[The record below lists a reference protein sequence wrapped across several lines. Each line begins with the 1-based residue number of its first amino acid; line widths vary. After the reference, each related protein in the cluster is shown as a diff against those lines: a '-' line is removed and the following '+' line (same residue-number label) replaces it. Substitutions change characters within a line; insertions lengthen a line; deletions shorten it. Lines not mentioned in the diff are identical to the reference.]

1 VTAGIQRY
9 DQNIDI
15 PSLQRNWPDG
25 RDIPQIIIDI
35 ATLLK
40 SQIWGSVGYFSM
52 KGYRFNDYWIEGG
65 ADLCEQFGMFLEF
78 ADGTQVAQWFHP
90 GAVPGA
96 EPIVEIGS
104 EGDLGILAPNLHS
117 FLRSWANDGG
127 YRELTL
133 ADEDHTPE
141 RLAQWQVVAAQMH
154 AIIDAAPKPPPGGP
168 IDDVSAFIQ
177 SYGAASLQAMQSNPI
192 HQEIAKVMD
201 AHIPRGKE
209 SYEYYNAQIY
219 IAGSRI
225 EILPNALP
233 PEYQVRAP
241 LPEREALI
249 PLILKIRE
257 QRSQGIHAARGLW
270 HCACLR
276 ILPDGRVWIPADWE
290 TEPSFETGGRMTR
303 AELEADLARFPRSDR
318 WHMPWMDELT

>member
-1 VTAGIQRY
+1 MAEDIQLY
-9 DQNIDI
+9 DLAIDI

-25 RDIPQIIIDI
+25 REIPQVIINI
-35 ATLLK
+35 ASLLK
-40 SQIWGSVGYFSM
+40 SQIRGSVGYIEMNGS
-52 KGYRFNDYWIEGG
+52 RFNDYWVEGG
-65 ADLCEQFGMFLEF
+65 ADLCDRFGMFLDF
-78 ADGTQVAQWFHP
+78 ADGTQVGQWFHP

-104 EGDLGILAPNLHS
+104 EGDLNILAPNLHS
-117 FLRSWANDGG
+117 FLRSWANDSGH
-127 YRELTL
+127 RELTL
-133 ADEDHTPE
+133 DEEDRTPD
-141 RLAQWQVVAAQMH
+141 RLAQWQAVAAQMH
-154 AIIDAAPKPPPGGP
+154 SIIDAAPAHPPGAP
-168 IDDVSAFIQ
+168 IDDLPVFMA
-177 SYGAASLQAMQSNPI
+177 SYGAASIQAMRSNST

-233 PEYQVRAP
+233 PEYQERES

-249 PLILKIRE
+249 PLIIKIRE
-257 QRSQGIHAARGLW
+257 QRSQNIPARGLW

-276 ILPDGRVWIPADWE
+276 IFADGSVWIPADWE
-290 TEPSFETGGRMTR
+290 AEPNFETGRRMTR
-303 AELEADLARFPRSDR
+303 AELDADLARFPRSDR
-318 WHMPWMDELT
+318 WRMPWMDELE